1 MMQPKTEGVAP
12 NRVHTIQFKN
22 FRQYIIIG
30 TDDNFNFQIKLFEPT
45 YTRSG
50 PIHIVYG
57 NMDKNTIPVP
67 TATGQVGL
75 RGLDNTDWNNRTNSA
90 TLNWATSAPGS
101 SNASTSEL
109 SNTVFP
115 FSGLTYIWD
124 GVCGLLPVEMSLFN
138 FSVVRRDV
146 KLNWT
151 TATETN
157 NSHFDVERSAV
168 NGQWLKIGS
177 VWVTEQ
183 LFHQ

>member
-1 MMQPKTEGVAP
+1 MSKAAAIPTTNLVVQIASGSIISKTEGVAP

-75 RGLDNTDWNNRTNSA
+75 RGLDNTDWNNRTNTA

-124 GVCGLLPVEMSLFN
+124 GVCGHFLLRCRYSISQSSE
-138 FSVVRRDV
+138 
-146 KLNWT
+146 
-151 TATETN
+151 ET
-157 NSHFDVERSAV
+157 
-168 NGQWLKIGS
+168 
-177 VWVTEQ
+177 
-183 LFHQ
+183 